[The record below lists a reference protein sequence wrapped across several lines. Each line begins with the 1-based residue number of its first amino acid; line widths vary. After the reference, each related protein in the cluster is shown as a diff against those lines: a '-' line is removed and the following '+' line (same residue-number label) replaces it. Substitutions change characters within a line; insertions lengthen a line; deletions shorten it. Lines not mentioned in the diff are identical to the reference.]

1 MYSSPGAC
9 IGKDSCTAR
18 PSILSPPLNTILSFV
33 GEATVPN
40 ALAGLIF
47 VLASIPERIDRAFD
61 LDVGNCHGQTEVPIN
76 NAV

>member
-9 IGKDSCTAR
+9 IAKDSCTAR

-33 GEATVPN
+33 GEAT
-40 ALAGLIF
+40 GLIF